1 MTDPGE
7 DVSEAAVRELK
18 EETGLD
24 CVFDRIVC
32 FRQAHGG
39 LFNRSDMF
47 FVCLCKLAPKYEEA
61 LREGKDIELLPQEE
75 EILCADWIDM
85 EDYAVQGVWIESP
98 LYKEMNGAM
107 LKAARHGIEYAG
119 GIAPSREQ
127 NSKED
132 KEDDAAHGFVAKN
145 LPVGFRP
152 GSNTIYVSSK
162 L

>member
-1 MTDPGE
+1 
-7 DVSEAAVRELK
+7 
-18 EETGLD
+18 
-24 CVFDRIVC
+24 
-32 FRQAHGG
+32 
-39 LFNRSDMF
+39 
-47 FVCLCKLAPKYEEA
+47 
-61 LREGKDIELLPQEE
+61 
-75 EILCADWIDM
+75 
-85 EDYAVQGVWIESP
+85 
-98 LYKEMNGAM
+98 M

-127 NSKED
+127 SSKES